1 MNFLDALQI
10 EDTLTEN
17 GMVTNSSTLNE
28 CVNLFFTIGAM
39 RGQDKERLLSLF
51 SKAFIE
57 NPQTALRILFWVRDV
72 RGGAG
77 ERQIFR
83 DIIQLLAEVAP
94 KYWQRISNSSL
105 NSVVGTILQSYSIQ
119 K

>member
-1 MNFLDALQI
+1 
-10 EDTLTEN
+10 
-17 GMVTNSSTLNE
+17 MVTNSSTLNE

-94 KYWQRISNSSL
+94 KVLAKNSGPIKFHYKTFLNNYNDSSNS
-105 NSVVGTILQSYSIQ
+105 NCEMV
-119 K
+119 